1 MEEASD
7 IEHKSSGM
15 AINRQWIQ
23 ANWKKKMDDTKSG
36 IKQNLTNY
44 GDLGFS
50 TFLRK
55 SFIKGLGYSDDML
68 DKPIVGIINT
78 FSNYNSCHGNVPDL
92 IQSIRAGVLA
102 HGAIPLEFPTI
113 SVHEAF
119 SYPTSMYLR
128 NLMAIDTEEMIRAQP
143 MDSCVLIGGCD
154 KTVPAQLMGALS
166 VDMPVIQLVTG
177 PMLTGSHRGERVG
190 ACTDCRRLW
199 AKFRADEINE
209 TEINEANN
217 QLVPTVGTCGVMG
230 TASTMAMIT
239 ETLGM
244 MAPDSSCAPA
254 VSSERRR
261 ISEKTGQIAVDIAT
275 KKRRPSSILTAKSF
289 ENALIVLLAIGGST
303 NGLIH
308 LTAIAGRMGIKLD
321 MKSFDELSRTIPVIV
336 DLKPSGEGYMEDLY
350 KAGGLPRILLELKD
364 KLHLDVSTVTGKT
377 LGQNIEEIQFS
388 WQQNIVKSVADPI
401 YSEGGMA
408 VLRGNLAPNTAI
420 IKQSAATESLLKH
433 SGRAVVFDGLEDL
446 ANRIDSEELDVNKED
461 ILVLR
466 YIGPKGAPG
475 MPEAGLIPI
484 PKKLARQGVKD
495 MVRIS
500 DGRMSGT
507 ASGTI
512 ILHVCPEA
520 ADGGPLALVRTG
532 DRISLDVKSRSLH
545 LHVEDSELT
554 SRRETLDLTRFIA
567 KRGYHKLYMDHVLQA
582 DEGVDFDFLV

>member
-1 MEEASD
+1 
-7 IEHKSSGM
+7 
-15 AINRQWIQ
+15 
-23 ANWKKKMDDTKSG
+23 MDDKKTG

-55 SFIKGLGYSDDML
+55 SFIKGLGYSDEML

-78 FSNYNSCHGNVPDL
+78 FSDYNSCHGNVPDL
-92 IQSIRAGVLA
+92 IQSVRAGILA
-102 HGAIPLEFPTI
+102 KGAIPLEFPTI

-128 NLMAIDTEEMIRAQP
+128 NLMAMDTEEMIRAQP

-199 AKFRADEINE
+199 AKFRADEIDE
-209 TEINEANN
+209 AEINEANN

-230 TASTMAMIT
+230 TASTMAMIA
-239 ETLGM
+239 ETLGIM
-244 MAPDSSCAPA
+244 PPDSSCAPA

-261 ISEKTGQIAVDIAT
+261 ISEKTGQIAVDIAIN
-275 KKRRPSSILTAKSF
+275 KRRPSSILTAKSF
-289 ENALIVLLAIGGST
+289 ENALMVLLAIGGST
-303 NGLIH
+303 NALIH
-308 LTAIAGRMGIKLD
+308 LAAIAGRMGIKLD
-321 MKSFDELSRTIPVIV
+321 MESFDALSRTIPVIV

-350 KAGGLPRILLELKD
+350 KAGGLPRILVELKD

-377 LGQNIEEIQFS
+377 LRQTIEETEFS
-388 WQQNIVKSVADPI
+388 WQQNIVKSAADPI
-401 YSEGGMA
+401 YREGGMA
-408 VLRGNLAPNTAI
+408 VLKGNLAPNTAI
-420 IKQSAATESLLKH
+420 IKQSAASDSLLTH

-446 ANRIDSEELDVNKED
+446 ANRIDSEELDVHKED

-520 ADGGPLALVRTG
+520 ADGGPLALVQTG
-532 DRISLDVKSRSLH
+532 DKISLDVNSRSLH
-545 LHVEDSELT
+545 LHVEDSELA
-554 SRRETLDLTRFIA
+554 RRQETLDLRRFIA
-567 KRGYHKLYMDHVLQA
+567 KRGYHKLYMEHVLQA

>member
-1 MEEASD
+1 
-7 IEHKSSGM
+7 
-15 AINRQWIQ
+15 
-23 ANWKKKMDDTKSG
+23 MDDKKTG

-55 SFIKGLGYSDDML
+55 SFIKGLGYSDEML

-78 FSNYNSCHGNVPDL
+78 FSDYNSCHGNVPDL
-92 IQSIRAGVLA
+92 IQSVRAGILA
-102 HGAIPLEFPTI
+102 KGAIPLEFPTI

-128 NLMAIDTEEMIRAQP
+128 NLMAMDTEEMIRAQP

-199 AKFRADEINE
+199 AKFRADEIDE
-209 TEINEANN
+209 AEINEANN

-230 TASTMAMIT
+230 TASTMAMIA

-244 MAPDSSCAPA
+244 MPPDSSCAPA

-261 ISEKTGQIAVDIAT
+261 ISEKTGQIAVDIAIH
-275 KKRRPSSILTAKSF
+275 KRRPSSILTAKSF
-289 ENALIVLLAIGGST
+289 ENALMVLLAIGGST
-303 NGLIH
+303 NALIH
-308 LTAIAGRMGIKLD
+308 LAAIAGRMGIKLD
-321 MKSFDELSRTIPVIV
+321 MESFDALSRTIPVIV

-364 KLHLDVSTVTGKT
+364 KLHLDVYTVTGKT
-377 LGQNIEEIQFS
+377 LGQTIEETEFS
-388 WQQNIVKSVADPI
+388 WQQTIVKSAADPI
-401 YSEGGMA
+401 YREGGMA
-408 VLRGNLAPNTAI
+408 VLKGNLAPNTAI
-420 IKQSAATESLLKH
+420 IKQSAASDSLLTH

-446 ANRIDSEELDVNKED
+446 ANRIDSEELDVYKED

-520 ADGGPLALVRTG
+520 ADGGPLALVQTG
-532 DRISLDVKSRSLH
+532 DKISLDVNTRSLH
-545 LHVEDSELT
+545 LHVEDSELA
-554 SRRETLDLTRFIA
+554 SRRETLDLSRFIA
-567 KRGYHKLYMDHVLQA
+567 KRGYHKLYMEHVLQA

>member
-1 MEEASD
+1 
-7 IEHKSSGM
+7 
-15 AINRQWIQ
+15 
-23 ANWKKKMDDTKSG
+23 MDDKKTG

-55 SFIKGLGYSDDML
+55 SFIKGLGYSDEML

-78 FSNYNSCHGNVPDL
+78 FSDYNSCHGNVPDL
-92 IQSIRAGVLA
+92 IQSVRAGILA
-102 HGAIPLEFPTI
+102 KGAIPLEFPTI

-128 NLMAIDTEEMIRAQP
+128 NLMAMDTEEMIRAQP

-166 VDMPVIQLVTG
+166 IDMPVIQLVTG

-199 AKFRADEINE
+199 AKFRADEIDE
-209 TEINEANN
+209 AEINEANN

-230 TASTMAMIT
+230 TASTMAMIA
-239 ETLGM
+239 ETLGIM
-244 MAPDSSCAPA
+244 PPDSSCAPA

-261 ISEKTGQIAVDIAT
+261 ISEKTGQIAVDIAI
-275 KKRRPSSILTAKSF
+275 KKRRPSGILTAKSF
-289 ENALIVLLAIGGST
+289 ENALMVLLAIGGST
-303 NGLIH
+303 NALIH
-308 LTAIAGRMGIKLD
+308 LAAIAGRMGIKLD
-321 MKSFDELSRTIPVIV
+321 MESFDALSRTIPVIV

-377 LGQNIEEIQFS
+377 LRQTIEETEFS
-388 WQQNIVKSVADPI
+388 WQQNIVKSAADPI
-401 YSEGGMA
+401 YREGGMA
-408 VLRGNLAPNTAI
+408 VLKGNLAPNTAI
-420 IKQSAATESLLKH
+420 IKQSAASDSLLTH

-446 ANRIDSEELDVNKED
+446 ANRIDSEELDVHKED

-520 ADGGPLALVRTG
+520 ADGGPLALVQTG
-532 DRISLDVKSRSLH
+532 DKISLDVNSRSLH
-545 LHVEDSELT
+545 LHVEDSELA
-554 SRRETLDLTRFIA
+554 SRRETLDLSRFIA
-567 KRGYHKLYMDHVLQA
+567 KRGYHKLYMEHVLQA

>member
-1 MEEASD
+1 
-7 IEHKSSGM
+7 
-15 AINRQWIQ
+15 
-23 ANWKKKMDDTKSG
+23 MDDKKTG

-55 SFIKGLGYSDDML
+55 SFIKGLGYSDEML

-78 FSNYNSCHGNVPDL
+78 FSDYNSCHGNVPDL
-92 IQSIRAGVLA
+92 IQSVRAGILA
-102 HGAIPLEFPTI
+102 KGAIPLEFPTI

-128 NLMAIDTEEMIRAQP
+128 NLMAMDTEEMIRAQP

-199 AKFRADEINE
+199 AKFRADEIDE
-209 TEINEANN
+209 AEINEANN

-230 TASTMAMIT
+230 TASTMAVIA

-244 MAPDSSCAPA
+244 MPPDSSCAPA

-261 ISEKTGQIAVDIAT
+261 ISEKTGQIAVDIAIN
-275 KKRRPSSILTAKSF
+275 KRRPSSILTAKSF
-289 ENALIVLLAIGGST
+289 ENALMVLLAIGGST
-303 NGLIH
+303 NALIH
-308 LTAIAGRMGIKLD
+308 LAAIAGRMGIKLD
-321 MKSFDELSRTIPVIV
+321 MESFDALSRTIPVIV

-364 KLHLDVSTVTGKT
+364 KLHLDVYTVTGKT
-377 LGQNIEEIQFS
+377 LEQTIEETEFS
-388 WQQNIVKSVADPI
+388 WQQTIVKSAADPI
-401 YSEGGMA
+401 YREGGMA
-408 VLRGNLAPNTAI
+408 VLKGNLAPNTAI
-420 IKQSAATESLLKH
+420 IKQSAASDSLLTH

-446 ANRIDSEELDVNKED
+446 AHRIDSEELDVHKED

-520 ADGGPLALVRTG
+520 ADGGPLALVQTG
-532 DRISLDVKSRSLH
+532 DKISLDVNSRSLH
-545 LHVEDSELT
+545 LHVEDSELA
-554 SRRETLDLTRFIA
+554 SRRETLDLSRFIA
-567 KRGYHKLYMDHVLQA
+567 KRGYHKLYMEHVLQA

>member
-1 MEEASD
+1 
-7 IEHKSSGM
+7 
-15 AINRQWIQ
+15 
-23 ANWKKKMDDTKSG
+23 MDDKKTG

-55 SFIKGLGYSDDML
+55 SFIKGLGYSDEML

-78 FSNYNSCHGNVPDL
+78 FSDYNSCHGNVPDL
-92 IQSIRAGVLA
+92 IQSVRAGILA
-102 HGAIPLEFPTI
+102 KGAIPLEFPTI

-128 NLMAIDTEEMIRAQP
+128 NLMAMDTEEMIRAQP

-166 VDMPVIQLVTG
+166 ADMPVIQLVTG

-199 AKFRADEINE
+199 AKFRADEIDE
-209 TEINEANN
+209 AEINEANN

-230 TASTMAMIT
+230 TASTMAMIS

-244 MAPDSSCAPA
+244 MPPDSSCAPA

-261 ISEKTGQIAVDIAT
+261 ISEKTGQIAVDIAIS
-275 KKRRPSSILTAKSF
+275 KRRPSSILTAKSF
-289 ENALIVLLAIGGST
+289 ENALMVLLAIGGST
-303 NGLIH
+303 NALIH
-308 LTAIAGRMGIKLD
+308 LAAIAGRMGIKLD
-321 MKSFDELSRTIPVIV
+321 MESFDALSRTIPVIV

-377 LGQNIEEIQFS
+377 LGQTIEETEFS
-388 WQQNIVKSVADPI
+388 WQQNIVKSAADPI
-401 YSEGGMA
+401 YREGGMA
-408 VLRGNLAPNTAI
+408 VLKGNLAPNTAI
-420 IKQSAATESLLKH
+420 IKQSAASDSLLTH

-446 ANRIDSEELDVNKED
+446 ANRIDSEELDVHKED

-520 ADGGPLALVRTG
+520 ADGGPLALVQTG
-532 DRISLDVKSRSLH
+532 DKISLDVNSRSLH
-545 LHVEDSELT
+545 LHVEDSKLA
-554 SRRETLDLTRFIA
+554 SRRETLDLSRFIA
-567 KRGYHKLYMDHVLQA
+567 KRGYHKLYMEHVLQA

>member
-1 MEEASD
+1 
-7 IEHKSSGM
+7 
-15 AINRQWIQ
+15 
-23 ANWKKKMDDTKSG
+23 MDDKKTG

-55 SFIKGLGYSDDML
+55 SFIKGLGYSDEML

-78 FSNYNSCHGNVPDL
+78 FSDYNSCHGNVPDL
-92 IQSIRAGVLA
+92 IQSVRAGILA
-102 HGAIPLEFPTI
+102 KGAIPLEFPTI

-128 NLMAIDTEEMIRAQP
+128 NLMAMDTEEMIRAQP

-199 AKFRADEINE
+199 AKFRADEIDE
-209 TEINEANN
+209 AEINEANN

-230 TASTMAMIT
+230 TASTMAVIA

-244 MAPDSSCAPA
+244 MPPDSSCAPA

-261 ISEKTGQIAVDIAT
+261 ISEKTGQIAVDIAIH
-275 KKRRPSSILTAKSF
+275 KRRPSSILTAKSF
-289 ENALIVLLAIGGST
+289 ENALMVLLAIGGST
-303 NGLIH
+303 NALIH
-308 LTAIAGRMGIKLD
+308 LAAIAGRMGIKLD
-321 MKSFDELSRTIPVIV
+321 MEAFDALSRTIPVIV

-364 KLHLDVSTVTGKT
+364 KLHLDVYTVTGKT
-377 LGQNIEEIQFS
+377 LEQTIEETEFS
-388 WQQNIVKSVADPI
+388 WQQTIVKSAADPI
-401 YSEGGMA
+401 YREGGMA
-408 VLRGNLAPNTAI
+408 VLKGNLAPNTAI
-420 IKQSAATESLLKH
+420 IKQSAASDSLLTH

-446 ANRIDSEELDVNKED
+446 ANRIDSEELDVYKED

-520 ADGGPLALVRTG
+520 ADGGPLALVQTG
-532 DRISLDVKSRSLH
+532 DKISLDVNSRSLH
-545 LHVEDSELT
+545 LHVEDSELA
-554 SRRETLDLTRFIA
+554 SRRETLDLSRFIA
-567 KRGYHKLYMDHVLQA
+567 KRGYHKLYMEHVLQA

>member
-1 MEEASD
+1 
-7 IEHKSSGM
+7 
-15 AINRQWIQ
+15 
-23 ANWKKKMDDTKSG
+23 MDDKKTG

-55 SFIKGLGYSDDML
+55 SFIKGLGYSDEML

-78 FSNYNSCHGNVPDL
+78 FSDYNSCHGNVPDL
-92 IQSIRAGVLA
+92 IQSVRAGILTK
-102 HGAIPLEFPTI
+102 GAIPLEFPTI

-128 NLMAIDTEEMIRAQP
+128 NLMAMDTEEMIRAQP

-199 AKFRADEINE
+199 AKFRADEIDE
-209 TEINEANN
+209 AEINEANN

-230 TASTMAMIT
+230 TASTMAMIA

-244 MAPDSSCAPA
+244 MPPDSSCAPA

-261 ISEKTGQIAVDIAT
+261 ISEKTGQIAVDIAIH
-275 KKRRPSSILTAKSF
+275 KRRPSSILTAKSF
-289 ENALIVLLAIGGST
+289 ENALMVLLAIGGST
-303 NGLIH
+303 NALIH
-308 LTAIAGRMGIKLD
+308 LAAIAGRMGIKLD
-321 MKSFDELSRTIPVIV
+321 MESFDALSRTIPVIV

-364 KLHLDVSTVTGKT
+364 KLHLDVYTVTGKT
-377 LGQNIEEIQFS
+377 LGQTIEETEFS
-388 WQQNIVKSVADPI
+388 WQQTIVKSAADPI
-401 YSEGGMA
+401 YREGGMA
-408 VLRGNLAPNTAI
+408 VLKGNLAPNTAI
-420 IKQSAATESLLKH
+420 IKQSAASDSLLTH

-446 ANRIDSEELDVNKED
+446 ANRIDSEELDVYKED

-520 ADGGPLALVRTG
+520 ADGGPLALVQTG
-532 DRISLDVKSRSLH
+532 DKISLDVNTRSLH
-545 LHVEDSELT
+545 LHVEDSELA
-554 SRRETLDLTRFIA
+554 SRRETLDLSRFIA
-567 KRGYHKLYMDHVLQA
+567 KRGYHKLYMEHVLQA

>member
-1 MEEASD
+1 
-7 IEHKSSGM
+7 
-15 AINRQWIQ
+15 
-23 ANWKKKMDDTKSG
+23 MDDKKTG

-55 SFIKGLGYSDDML
+55 SFIKGLGYSDEML

-78 FSNYNSCHGNVPDL
+78 FSDYNSCHGNVPDL
-92 IQSIRAGVLA
+92 IQSVRAGILA
-102 HGAIPLEFPTI
+102 KGAIPLEFPTI

-128 NLMAIDTEEMIRAQP
+128 NLMAMDTEEMIRAQP

-199 AKFRADEINE
+199 AKFRADEIDE
-209 TEINEANN
+209 AEINKANN

-230 TASTMAMIT
+230 TASTMAMIA
-239 ETLGM
+239 ETLGIM
-244 MAPDSSCAPA
+244 PPDSSCAPA

-261 ISEKTGQIAVDIAT
+261 ISEKTGQIAVDIAIN
-275 KKRRPSSILTAKSF
+275 KRRPSSILTAKSF
-289 ENALIVLLAIGGST
+289 ENALMVLLAIGGST
-303 NGLIH
+303 NALIH
-308 LTAIAGRMGIKLD
+308 LAAIAGRMGIKLD
-321 MKSFDELSRTIPVIV
+321 MESFDALSRTIPVIV

-377 LGQNIEEIQFS
+377 LRQTIEETEFS
-388 WQQNIVKSVADPI
+388 WQQNIVKSAADPI
-401 YSEGGMA
+401 YREGGMA
-408 VLRGNLAPNTAI
+408 VLKGNLAPNTAI
-420 IKQSAATESLLKH
+420 IKQSAASDSLLTH

-446 ANRIDSEELDVNKED
+446 ANRIDSEELDVHKED

-520 ADGGPLALVRTG
+520 ADGGPLALVQTG
-532 DRISLDVKSRSLH
+532 DKISLDVNSRSLH
-545 LHVEDSELT
+545 LHVEDSELN
-554 SRRETLDLTRFIA
+554 SRRETLDLSRFIA
-567 KRGYHKLYMDHVLQA
+567 KRGYHKLYMEHVLQA

>member
-1 MEEASD
+1 
-7 IEHKSSGM
+7 
-15 AINRQWIQ
+15 
-23 ANWKKKMDDTKSG
+23 MDDKKTG

-55 SFIKGLGYSDDML
+55 SFIKGLGYSDEML

-78 FSNYNSCHGNVPDL
+78 FSDYNSCHGNVPDL
-92 IQSIRAGVLA
+92 IQSVRAGILA
-102 HGAIPLEFPTI
+102 KGAIPLEFPTI

-128 NLMAIDTEEMIRAQP
+128 NLMAMDTEEMIRAQP

-199 AKFRADEINE
+199 AKFRADEIDE
-209 TEINEANN
+209 AEINEANN

-230 TASTMAMIT
+230 TASTMAMIA

-244 MAPDSSCAPA
+244 MPPDSSCAPA

-261 ISEKTGQIAVDIAT
+261 ISEKTGQIAVDIAIN
-275 KKRRPSSILTAKSF
+275 KRRPSSILTAKSF
-289 ENALIVLLAIGGST
+289 ENALMVLLAIGGST
-303 NGLIH
+303 NALIH
-308 LTAIAGRMGIKLD
+308 LAAIAGRMGIKLD
-321 MKSFDELSRTIPVIV
+321 MESFDALSRTIPVIV

-364 KLHLDVSTVTGKT
+364 KLHLDVYTVTGKT
-377 LGQNIEEIQFS
+377 LGQSIEETEFS
-388 WQQNIVKSVADPI
+388 WQQTIVKSAADPI
-401 YSEGGMA
+401 YREGGMA
-408 VLRGNLAPNTAI
+408 VLKGNLAPNTAI
-420 IKQSAATESLLKH
+420 IKQSAASDSLLTH

-446 ANRIDSEELDVNKED
+446 ANRIDSEELDVYKED

-520 ADGGPLALVRTG
+520 ADGGPLALVQTG
-532 DRISLDVKSRSLH
+532 DKISLDVNSRSLH
-545 LHVEDSELT
+545 LHVEDSELA
-554 SRRETLDLTRFIA
+554 SRRETLDLSRFIA
-567 KRGYHKLYMDHVLQA
+567 KRGYHKLYMEHVLQA

>member
-1 MEEASD
+1 
-7 IEHKSSGM
+7 
-15 AINRQWIQ
+15 
-23 ANWKKKMDDTKSG
+23 MDDKKTG

-55 SFIKGLGYSDDML
+55 SFIKGLGYSDEML

-78 FSNYNSCHGNVPDL
+78 FSDYNSCHGNVPDL
-92 IQSIRAGVLA
+92 IQSVRAGILA
-102 HGAIPLEFPTI
+102 KGAIPLEFPTI

-128 NLMAIDTEEMIRAQP
+128 NLMAMDTEEMIRAQP

-199 AKFRADEINE
+199 AKFRADEIDE
-209 TEINEANN
+209 AEINEANN

-230 TASTMAMIT
+230 TASTMAVIA

-244 MAPDSSCAPA
+244 MPPDSSCAPA

-261 ISEKTGQIAVDIAT
+261 ISEKTGQIAVDIAIH
-275 KKRRPSSILTAKSF
+275 KRRPSSILTAKSF
-289 ENALIVLLAIGGST
+289 ENALMVLLAIGGST
-303 NGLIH
+303 NALIH
-308 LTAIAGRMGIKLD
+308 LAAIAGRMGIKLD
-321 MKSFDELSRTIPVIV
+321 MESFDALSRTIPVIV

-364 KLHLDVSTVTGKT
+364 KLHLDVYTVTGKT
-377 LGQNIEEIQFS
+377 LGQTIEETEFS
-388 WQQNIVKSVADPI
+388 WQQTIVKSAADPI
-401 YSEGGMA
+401 YREGGMA
-408 VLRGNLAPNTAI
+408 VLKGNLAPNTAI
-420 IKQSAATESLLKH
+420 IKQSAASDSLLTH

-446 ANRIDSEELDVNKED
+446 AHRIDSEELDVHKED

-520 ADGGPLALVRTG
+520 ADGGPLALVQTG
-532 DRISLDVKSRSLH
+532 DKISLDVNSRSLH
-545 LHVEDSELT
+545 LHVEDSELA
-554 SRRETLDLTRFIA
+554 SRRETLDLSRFIA
-567 KRGYHKLYMDHVLQA
+567 KRGYHKLYMEHVLQA

>member
-1 MEEASD
+1 
-7 IEHKSSGM
+7 
-15 AINRQWIQ
+15 
-23 ANWKKKMDDTKSG
+23 MDDKKTG

-55 SFIKGLGYSDDML
+55 SFIKGLGYSDEML

-78 FSNYNSCHGNVPDL
+78 FSDYNSCHGNVPDL
-92 IQSIRAGVLA
+92 IQSVRAGILA
-102 HGAIPLEFPTI
+102 KGAIPLEFPTI

-128 NLMAIDTEEMIRAQP
+128 NLMAMDTEEMIRAQP

-199 AKFRADEINE
+199 AKFRADEIDE
-209 TEINEANN
+209 AEINEANN

-230 TASTMAMIT
+230 TASTMAMIA

-244 MAPDSSCAPA
+244 MPPDSSSAPA

-261 ISEKTGQIAVDIAT
+261 ISEKTGQIAVDIAIN
-275 KKRRPSSILTAKSF
+275 KRRPSSILTAKSF
-289 ENALIVLLAIGGST
+289 ENALMVLLAIGGST
-303 NGLIH
+303 NALIH
-308 LTAIAGRMGIKLD
+308 LAAIAGRMGIKLD
-321 MKSFDELSRTIPVIV
+321 MESFDALSRTIPVIV

-377 LGQNIEEIQFS
+377 LGQTIEETEFS
-388 WQQNIVKSVADPI
+388 WQQTIVKSAADPI
-401 YSEGGMA
+401 YREGGMA
-408 VLRGNLAPNTAI
+408 VLKGNLAPNTAI
-420 IKQSAATESLLKH
+420 IKQSAASDSLLTH

-446 ANRIDSEELDVNKED
+446 AHRIDSEELDVHKED

-520 ADGGPLALVRTG
+520 ADGGPLALVQTG
-532 DRISLDVKSRSLH
+532 DKISLDVNSRSLH
-545 LHVEDSELT
+545 LHVEDSELA
-554 SRRETLDLTRFIA
+554 SRRETLDLSRFIA
-567 KRGYHKLYMDHVLQA
+567 KRGYHKLYMEHVLQA

>member
-1 MEEASD
+1 
-7 IEHKSSGM
+7 
-15 AINRQWIQ
+15 
-23 ANWKKKMDDTKSG
+23 MDDKKTG

-55 SFIKGLGYSDDML
+55 SFIKGLGYSDEML

-78 FSNYNSCHGNVPDL
+78 FSDYNSCHGNVPDL
-92 IQSIRAGVLA
+92 IQSVRAGILA
-102 HGAIPLEFPTI
+102 KGAIPLEFPTI

-128 NLMAIDTEEMIRAQP
+128 NLMAMDTEEMIRAQP

-199 AKFRADEINE
+199 AKFRADEIDE
-209 TEINEANN
+209 AEINEANN

-230 TASTMAMIT
+230 TASTMAMIA

-244 MAPDSSCAPA
+244 MPPDSSCAPA

-261 ISEKTGQIAVDIAT
+261 ISEKTGQIAVDIAIN
-275 KKRRPSSILTAKSF
+275 KRRPSSILTAKSF
-289 ENALIVLLAIGGST
+289 ENALMVLLAIGGST
-303 NGLIH
+303 NALIH
-308 LTAIAGRMGIKLD
+308 LAAIAGRMGIKLD
-321 MKSFDELSRTIPVIV
+321 MEAFDALSRTIPVIV

-364 KLHLDVSTVTGKT
+364 KLHLDVYTVTGKT
-377 LGQNIEEIQFS
+377 LEQTIEETEFS
-388 WQQNIVKSVADPI
+388 WQQTIVKSAADPI
-401 YSEGGMA
+401 YREGGMA
-408 VLRGNLAPNTAI
+408 VLKGNLAPNTAI
-420 IKQSAATESLLKH
+420 IKQSAASDSLLTH

-446 ANRIDSEELDVNKED
+446 ANRIDSEELDVYKED

-520 ADGGPLALVRTG
+520 ADGGPLALVQTG
-532 DRISLDVKSRSLH
+532 DKISLDVNSRSLH
-545 LHVEDSELT
+545 LHVEDSELA
-554 SRRETLDLTRFIA
+554 SRRETLDLSRFIA
-567 KRGYHKLYMDHVLQA
+567 KRGYHKLYMEHVLQA

>member
-1 MEEASD
+1 
-7 IEHKSSGM
+7 
-15 AINRQWIQ
+15 
-23 ANWKKKMDDTKSG
+23 MDDKKTG

-55 SFIKGLGYSDDML
+55 SFIKGLGYSDEML

-78 FSNYNSCHGNVPDL
+78 FSDYNSCHGNVPDL
-92 IQSIRAGVLA
+92 IQSVRAGILTK
-102 HGAIPLEFPTI
+102 GAIPLEFPTI

-128 NLMAIDTEEMIRAQP
+128 NLMAMDTEEMIRAQP

-199 AKFRADEINE
+199 AKFRADEIDE
-209 TEINEANN
+209 AEINEANN

-230 TASTMAMIT
+230 TASTMAVIA

-244 MAPDSSCAPA
+244 MPPDSSCAPA

-261 ISEKTGQIAVDIAT
+261 ISEKTGQIAVDIAIH
-275 KKRRPSSILTAKSF
+275 KRRPSSILTAKSF
-289 ENALIVLLAIGGST
+289 ENALMVLLAIGGST
-303 NGLIH
+303 NALIH
-308 LTAIAGRMGIKLD
+308 LAAIAGRMGIKLD
-321 MKSFDELSRTIPVIV
+321 MESFDALSRTIPVIV

-364 KLHLDVSTVTGKT
+364 KLHLDVYTVTGKT
-377 LGQNIEEIQFS
+377 LGQTIEETEFS
-388 WQQNIVKSVADPI
+388 WQQTIVKSAADPI
-401 YSEGGMA
+401 YREGGMA
-408 VLRGNLAPNTAI
+408 VLKGNLAPNTAI
-420 IKQSAATESLLKH
+420 IKQSAASDSLLTH

-446 ANRIDSEELDVNKED
+446 ANRIDSEELDVYKED

-520 ADGGPLALVRTG
+520 ADGGPLALVQTG
-532 DRISLDVKSRSLH
+532 DKISLDVNTRSLH
-545 LHVEDSELT
+545 LHVEDSELA
-554 SRRETLDLTRFIA
+554 SRRETLDLSRFIA
-567 KRGYHKLYMDHVLQA
+567 KRGYHKLYMEHVLQA

>member
-1 MEEASD
+1 
-7 IEHKSSGM
+7 
-15 AINRQWIQ
+15 
-23 ANWKKKMDDTKSG
+23 MDDKKTG

-55 SFIKGLGYSDDML
+55 SFIKGLGYSDEML

-78 FSNYNSCHGNVPDL
+78 FSDYNSCHGNVPDL
-92 IQSIRAGVLA
+92 IQSVRAGILA
-102 HGAIPLEFPTI
+102 KGAIPLEFPTI

-128 NLMAIDTEEMIRAQP
+128 NLMAMDTEEMIRAQP

-199 AKFRADEINE
+199 AKFRADEIDE
-209 TEINEANN
+209 AEINEANN

-230 TASTMAMIT
+230 TASTMAVIA

-244 MAPDSSCAPA
+244 MPPDSSCAPA

-261 ISEKTGQIAVDIAT
+261 ISEKTGQIAVDIAIH
-275 KKRRPSSILTAKSF
+275 KRRPSSILTAKSF
-289 ENALIVLLAIGGST
+289 ENALMVLLAIGGST
-303 NGLIH
+303 NALIH
-308 LTAIAGRMGIKLD
+308 LAAIAGRMGIKLD
-321 MKSFDELSRTIPVIV
+321 MEAFDALSRTIPVIV

-364 KLHLDVSTVTGKT
+364 KLHLDVYTVTGKT
-377 LGQNIEEIQFS
+377 LEQTIEETEFS
-388 WQQNIVKSVADPI
+388 WQQTIVKSAADPI
-401 YSEGGMA
+401 YREGGMA
-408 VLRGNLAPNTAI
+408 VLKGNLAPNTAI
-420 IKQSAATESLLKH
+420 IKQSAASDSLLTH

-446 ANRIDSEELDVNKED
+446 ANRIDSEELDVYKED

-520 ADGGPLALVRTG
+520 ADGGPLALVQTG
-532 DRISLDVKSRSLH
+532 DKISLDVNTRSLH
-545 LHVEDSELT
+545 LHVEDSELA
-554 SRRETLDLTRFIA
+554 SRRETLDLSRFIA
-567 KRGYHKLYMDHVLQA
+567 KRGYHKLYMEHVLQA

>member
-1 MEEASD
+1 
-7 IEHKSSGM
+7 
-15 AINRQWIQ
+15 
-23 ANWKKKMDDTKSG
+23 MDDKKTG

-55 SFIKGLGYSDDML
+55 SFIKGLGYSDEML

-78 FSNYNSCHGNVPDL
+78 FSDYNSCHGNVPDL
-92 IQSIRAGVLA
+92 IQSVRAGILA
-102 HGAIPLEFPTI
+102 KGAIPLEFPTI

-128 NLMAIDTEEMIRAQP
+128 NLMAMDTEEMIRAQP

-199 AKFRADEINE
+199 AKFRADEIDE
-209 TEINEANN
+209 AEINEANN

-230 TASTMAMIT
+230 TASTMAMIA

-244 MAPDSSCAPA
+244 MPPDSSCAPA

-261 ISEKTGQIAVDIAT
+261 ISEKTGQIAVDIAIH
-275 KKRRPSSILTAKSF
+275 KRRPSSILTAKSF
-289 ENALIVLLAIGGST
+289 ENALMVLLAIGGST
-303 NGLIH
+303 NALIH
-308 LTAIAGRMGIKLD
+308 LAAIAGRMGIKLD
-321 MKSFDELSRTIPVIV
+321 MESFDALSRTIPVIV

-377 LGQNIEEIQFS
+377 LGQTIEETEFS
-388 WQQNIVKSVADPI
+388 WQQTIVKSAADPI
-401 YSEGGMA
+401 YREGGMA
-408 VLRGNLAPNTAI
+408 VLKGNLAPNTAI
-420 IKQSAATESLLKH
+420 IKQSAASDSLLTH

-446 ANRIDSEELDVNKED
+446 AHRIDSEELDVHKED

-520 ADGGPLALVRTG
+520 ADGGPLALVQTG
-532 DRISLDVKSRSLH
+532 DKISLDVNSRSLH
-545 LHVEDSELT
+545 LHVEDSELA
-554 SRRETLDLTRFIA
+554 SRRETLDLSRFIA
-567 KRGYHKLYMDHVLQA
+567 KRGYHKLYMEHVLQA

>member
-1 MEEASD
+1 
-7 IEHKSSGM
+7 
-15 AINRQWIQ
+15 
-23 ANWKKKMDDTKSG
+23 MDDKKTG

-55 SFIKGLGYSDDML
+55 SFIKGLGYSDEML

-78 FSNYNSCHGNVPDL
+78 FSDYNSCHGNVPDL
-92 IQSIRAGVLA
+92 IQSVRAGILA
-102 HGAIPLEFPTI
+102 KGAIPLEFPTI

-128 NLMAIDTEEMIRAQP
+128 NLMAMDTEEMIRAQP

-199 AKFRADEINE
+199 AKFRADEIDE
-209 TEINEANN
+209 AEINEANN

-230 TASTMAMIT
+230 TASTMAMIA
-239 ETLGM
+239 ETLGIM
-244 MAPDSSCAPA
+244 PPDSSCAPA

-261 ISEKTGQIAVDIAT
+261 ISEKTGQIAVDIAIN
-275 KKRRPSSILTAKSF
+275 KRRPSSILTAKSF
-289 ENALIVLLAIGGST
+289 ENALMVLLAIGGST
-303 NGLIH
+303 NALIH
-308 LTAIAGRMGIKLD
+308 LAAIAGRMGIKLD
-321 MKSFDELSRTIPVIV
+321 MESFDALSRTIPVIV

-377 LGQNIEEIQFS
+377 LRQTIEETEFS
-388 WQQNIVKSVADPI
+388 WQQNIVKSAADPI
-401 YSEGGMA
+401 YREGGMA
-408 VLRGNLAPNTAI
+408 VLKGNLAPNTAI
-420 IKQSAATESLLKH
+420 IKQSAASDSLLTH

-446 ANRIDSEELDVNKED
+446 ANRIDSEELDVHKED

-520 ADGGPLALVRTG
+520 ADGGPLALVQTG
-532 DRISLDVKSRSLH
+532 DKISLDVNSRSLH
-545 LHVEDSELT
+545 LHVEDSELA
-554 SRRETLDLTRFIA
+554 RRQETLDLRRFIA
-567 KRGYHKLYMDHVLQA
+567 KRGYHKLYLSLIHI
-582 DEGVDFDFLV
+582 

>member
-1 MEEASD
+1 
-7 IEHKSSGM
+7 
-15 AINRQWIQ
+15 
-23 ANWKKKMDDTKSG
+23 MDDKKTG

-55 SFIKGLGYSDDML
+55 SFIKGLGYSDEML

-78 FSNYNSCHGNVPDL
+78 FSDYNSCHGNVPDL
-92 IQSIRAGVLA
+92 IQSVRAGILA
-102 HGAIPLEFPTI
+102 KGAIPLEFPTI

-128 NLMAIDTEEMIRAQP
+128 NLMAMDTEEMIRAQP

-199 AKFRADEINE
+199 AKFRADEIDE
-209 TEINEANN
+209 AEINEANN

-230 TASTMAMIT
+230 TASTMAMIA

-244 MAPDSSCAPA
+244 MPPDSSCAPA

-261 ISEKTGQIAVDIAT
+261 ISEKTGQIAVDIAIH
-275 KKRRPSSILTAKSF
+275 KRRPSSILTAKSF
-289 ENALIVLLAIGGST
+289 ENALMVLLAIGGST
-303 NGLIH
+303 NALIH
-308 LTAIAGRMGIKLD
+308 LAAIAGRMGIKLD
-321 MKSFDELSRTIPVIV
+321 MESFDALSRTIPVIV

-377 LGQNIEEIQFS
+377 LGQTIEETEFS
-388 WQQNIVKSVADPI
+388 WQQTIVKSAADPI
-401 YSEGGMA
+401 YREGGMA
-408 VLRGNLAPNTAI
+408 VLKGNLAPNTAI
-420 IKQSAATESLLKH
+420 IKQSAASDSLLTH

-446 ANRIDSEELDVNKED
+446 AHRIDSEELDVHKED

-520 ADGGPLALVRTG
+520 ADGGPLALVQTG
-532 DRISLDVKSRSLH
+532 DKISLDVNTRSLH
-545 LHVEDSELT
+545 LHVEDSELA
-554 SRRETLDLTRFIA
+554 SRRETLDLSRFIA
-567 KRGYHKLYMDHVLQA
+567 KRGYHKLYMEHVLQA

>member
-1 MEEASD
+1 
-7 IEHKSSGM
+7 
-15 AINRQWIQ
+15 
-23 ANWKKKMDDTKSG
+23 MDDKKTG

-55 SFIKGLGYSDDML
+55 SFIKGLGYSDEML

-78 FSNYNSCHGNVPDL
+78 FSDYNSCHGNVPDL
-92 IQSIRAGVLA
+92 IQSVRAGILA
-102 HGAIPLEFPTI
+102 KGAIPLEFPTI

-128 NLMAIDTEEMIRAQP
+128 NLMAMDTEEMIRAQP

-177 PMLTGSHRGERVG
+177 PMLTGSHRGERIG

-199 AKFRADEINE
+199 AKFRADEIDE
-209 TEINEANN
+209 AEINEANN

-230 TASTMAMIT
+230 TASTMAMIA
-239 ETLGM
+239 ETLGIM
-244 MAPDSSCAPA
+244 PPDSSCAPA

-261 ISEKTGQIAVDIAT
+261 ISEKTGQIAVDIAIN
-275 KKRRPSSILTAKSF
+275 KRRPSSILTAKSF
-289 ENALIVLLAIGGST
+289 ENALMVLLAIGGST
-303 NGLIH
+303 NALIH
-308 LTAIAGRMGIKLD
+308 LAAIAGRMGIKLD
-321 MKSFDELSRTIPVIV
+321 MESFDALSRTIPVIV

-377 LGQNIEEIQFS
+377 LRQTIEETEFS
-388 WQQNIVKSVADPI
+388 WQQNIVKSAADPI
-401 YSEGGMA
+401 YREGGMA
-408 VLRGNLAPNTAI
+408 VLKGNLAPNTAI
-420 IKQSAATESLLKH
+420 IKQSAASDSLLTH

-446 ANRIDSEELDVNKED
+446 ANRIDSEELDVHKED

-520 ADGGPLALVRTG
+520 ADGGPLALVQTG
-532 DRISLDVKSRSLH
+532 DKISLDVNSRSLH
-545 LHVEDSELT
+545 LHVEDSELA
-554 SRRETLDLTRFIA
+554 SRQETLDLSRFIA
-567 KRGYHKLYMDHVLQA
+567 KRGYHKLYMEHVLQA

>member
-1 MEEASD
+1 
-7 IEHKSSGM
+7 
-15 AINRQWIQ
+15 
-23 ANWKKKMDDTKSG
+23 MDDKKTG

-55 SFIKGLGYSDDML
+55 SFIKGLGYSDEML

-78 FSNYNSCHGNVPDL
+78 FSDYNSCHGNVPDL
-92 IQSIRAGVLA
+92 IQSVRAGILA
-102 HGAIPLEFPTI
+102 KGAIPLEFPTI

-128 NLMAIDTEEMIRAQP
+128 NLMAMDTEEMIRAQP

-199 AKFRADEINE
+199 AKFRADEIDE
-209 TEINEANN
+209 AEINEANN

-230 TASTMAMIT
+230 TASTMAMIA
-239 ETLGM
+239 ETLGIM
-244 MAPDSSCAPA
+244 PPDSSCAPA

-261 ISEKTGQIAVDIAT
+261 ISEKTGQIAVDIAIS
-275 KKRRPSSILTAKSF
+275 KRRPSSILTAKSF
-289 ENALIVLLAIGGST
+289 ENALMVLLAIGGST
-303 NGLIH
+303 NALIH
-308 LTAIAGRMGIKLD
+308 LAAIAGRMGIKLD
-321 MKSFDELSRTIPVIV
+321 MESFDALSRTIPVIV

-377 LGQNIEEIQFS
+377 LGQTIEETEFS
-388 WQQNIVKSVADPI
+388 WQQNIVKSAADPI
-401 YSEGGMA
+401 YREGGMA
-408 VLRGNLAPNTAI
+408 VLKGNLAPNTAI
-420 IKQSAATESLLKH
+420 IKQSAASDSLLTH

-446 ANRIDSEELDVNKED
+446 ANRIDSEELDVHKED

-520 ADGGPLALVRTG
+520 ADGGPLALVQTG
-532 DRISLDVKSRSLH
+532 DKISLDVNSRSLH
-545 LHVEDSELT
+545 LHVEDSELA
-554 SRRETLDLTRFIA
+554 SRRETLDLSRFIA
-567 KRGYHKLYMDHVLQA
+567 KRGYHKLYMEHVLQA

>member
-1 MEEASD
+1 
-7 IEHKSSGM
+7 
-15 AINRQWIQ
+15 
-23 ANWKKKMDDTKSG
+23 MDDKKTG

-44 GDLGFS
+44 GDVGFS

-55 SFIKGLGYSDDML
+55 SFIKGLGYSDEML

-78 FSNYNSCHGNVPDL
+78 FSDYNSCHGNVPDL
-92 IQSIRAGVLA
+92 IQSVRAGILA
-102 HGAIPLEFPTI
+102 KGAIPLEFPTI

-128 NLMAIDTEEMIRAQP
+128 NLMAMDTEEMIRAQP

-199 AKFRADEINE
+199 TKFRADEIDE
-209 TEINEANN
+209 AEINEANN

-230 TASTMAMIT
+230 TASTMAMIA
-239 ETLGM
+239 ETLGIM
-244 MAPDSSCAPA
+244 PPDSSCAPA

-261 ISEKTGQIAVDIAT
+261 ISEKTGQIAVDIAIN
-275 KKRRPSSILTAKSF
+275 KRRPSSILTAKSF
-289 ENALIVLLAIGGST
+289 ENALMVLLAIGGST
-303 NGLIH
+303 NALIH
-308 LTAIAGRMGIKLD
+308 LAAIAGRMGIKLD
-321 MKSFDELSRTIPVIV
+321 MESFDALSRTIPVIV

-377 LGQNIEEIQFS
+377 LGQTIEKTEFS
-388 WQQNIVKSVADPI
+388 WQQTIVKSAADPI
-401 YSEGGMA
+401 YREGGMA
-408 VLRGNLAPNTAI
+408 VLKGNLAPNTAI
-420 IKQSAATESLLKH
+420 IKQSAASDSLLTH

-446 ANRIDSEELDVNKED
+446 ANRIDSEELDVHKED

-520 ADGGPLALVRTG
+520 ADGGPLALVQTG
-532 DRISLDVKSRSLH
+532 DKISLDVNSRSLH
-545 LHVEDSELT
+545 LHVEDSELA
-554 SRRETLDLTRFIA
+554 SRREALDLSRFIA
-567 KRGYHKLYMDHVLQA
+567 KRGYHKLYMEHVLQA

>member
-1 MEEASD
+1 
-7 IEHKSSGM
+7 
-15 AINRQWIQ
+15 
-23 ANWKKKMDDTKSG
+23 MDDKKTG

-55 SFIKGLGYSDDML
+55 SFIKGLGYSDEML

-78 FSNYNSCHGNVPDL
+78 FSDYNSCHGNVPDL
-92 IQSIRAGVLA
+92 IQSVRAGILA
-102 HGAIPLEFPTI
+102 KGAIPLEFPTI

-128 NLMAIDTEEMIRAQP
+128 NLMAMDTEEMIRAQP

-199 AKFRADEINE
+199 AKFRADEIDE
-209 TEINEANN
+209 AEINEANN

-230 TASTMAMIT
+230 TASTMAMIA
-239 ETLGM
+239 ETLGIM
-244 MAPDSSCAPA
+244 PPDSSCAPA

-261 ISEKTGQIAVDIAT
+261 ISEKTGQIAVDIAIN
-275 KKRRPSSILTAKSF
+275 KRRPSSILTAKSF
-289 ENALIVLLAIGGST
+289 ENALMVLLAIGGST
-303 NGLIH
+303 NALIH
-308 LTAIAGRMGIKLD
+308 LAAIAGRMGIKLD
-321 MKSFDELSRTIPVIV
+321 MESFDALSRTIPVIV

-377 LGQNIEEIQFS
+377 LRQTIEETEFS
-388 WQQNIVKSVADPI
+388 WQQNIVKSAADPI
-401 YSEGGMA
+401 YREGGMA
-408 VLRGNLAPNTAI
+408 VLKGNLAPNTAI
-420 IKQSAATESLLKH
+420 IKQSAASDSLLTH

-446 ANRIDSEELDVNKED
+446 AHRIDSEELDVHKED

-520 ADGGPLALVRTG
+520 ADGGPLALVQTG
-532 DRISLDVKSRSLH
+532 DKISLDVNSRSLH
-545 LHVEDSELT
+545 LHVEDSELA
-554 SRRETLDLTRFIA
+554 SRRETLDLSRFIA
-567 KRGYHKLYMDHVLQA
+567 KRGYHKLYMEHVLQA

>member
-1 MEEASD
+1 
-7 IEHKSSGM
+7 
-15 AINRQWIQ
+15 
-23 ANWKKKMDDTKSG
+23 MDDKKTG

-55 SFIKGLGYSDDML
+55 SFIKGLGYSDEML

-78 FSNYNSCHGNVPDL
+78 FSDYNSCHGNVPDL
-92 IQSIRAGVLA
+92 IQSVRAGILA
-102 HGAIPLEFPTI
+102 KGAIPLEFPTI

-128 NLMAIDTEEMIRAQP
+128 NLMAMDTEEMIRAQP

-199 AKFRADEINE
+199 AKFRADEIDE
-209 TEINEANN
+209 AEINEANN

-230 TASTMAMIT
+230 TASTMAMIA

-244 MAPDSSCAPA
+244 MPPDSSCAPA

-261 ISEKTGQIAVDIAT
+261 ISEKTGQIAVDIAIN
-275 KKRRPSSILTAKSF
+275 KRRPSSILTAKSF
-289 ENALIVLLAIGGST
+289 ENALMVLLAIGGST
-303 NGLIH
+303 NALIH
-308 LTAIAGRMGIKLD
+308 LAAIAGRMGIKLN
-321 MKSFDELSRTIPVIV
+321 MESFDALSRTIPVIV

-377 LGQNIEEIQFS
+377 LGQTIQETEFS
-388 WQQNIVKSVADPI
+388 WQQTIVKSAADPI
-401 YSEGGMA
+401 YREGGMA
-408 VLRGNLAPNTAI
+408 VLKGNLAPNTAI
-420 IKQSAATESLLKH
+420 IKQSAASDSLLTH

-446 ANRIDSEELDVNKED
+446 ANRIDSEELDVHKED

-520 ADGGPLALVRTG
+520 ADGGPLALVQTG
-532 DRISLDVKSRSLH
+532 DKISLDVNSRSLH
-545 LHVEDSELT
+545 LHVEDSELA
-554 SRRETLDLTRFIA
+554 SRRETLDLSRFIA

>member
-1 MEEASD
+1 
-7 IEHKSSGM
+7 
-15 AINRQWIQ
+15 
-23 ANWKKKMDDTKSG
+23 MDDKKTG

-55 SFIKGLGYSDDML
+55 SFIKGLGYSDEML

-78 FSNYNSCHGNVPDL
+78 FSDYNSCHGNVPDL
-92 IQSIRAGVLA
+92 IQSVRAGILA
-102 HGAIPLEFPTI
+102 KGAIPLEFPTI

-128 NLMAIDTEEMIRAQP
+128 NLMAMDTEEMIRAQP

-199 AKFRADEINE
+199 AKFRADEIDE
-209 TEINEANN
+209 AEINEANN

-230 TASTMAMIT
+230 TASTMAMIA

-244 MAPDSSCAPA
+244 MPPDSSCAPA

-261 ISEKTGQIAVDIAT
+261 ISEKTGQIAVDIAIN
-275 KKRRPSSILTAKSF
+275 KRRPSSILTAKSF
-289 ENALIVLLAIGGST
+289 ENALMVLLTIGGST
-303 NGLIH
+303 NALIH
-308 LTAIAGRMGIKLD
+308 LAAIAGRMGIKLD
-321 MKSFDELSRTIPVIV
+321 MESFDALSRTIPVIV

-364 KLHLDVSTVTGKT
+364 KLHLDVYTVTGKT
-377 LGQNIEEIQFS
+377 LGQTIEETEFS
-388 WQQNIVKSVADPI
+388 WQQTIVKSAADPI
-401 YSEGGMA
+401 YREGGMA
-408 VLRGNLAPNTAI
+408 VLKGNLAPNTAI
-420 IKQSAATESLLKH
+420 IKQSAASDSLLTH

-446 ANRIDSEELDVNKED
+446 ANRIDSEELDVYKED

-520 ADGGPLALVRTG
+520 ADGGPLALVQTG
-532 DRISLDVKSRSLH
+532 DKISLDVNTRSLH
-545 LHVEDSELT
+545 LHVEDSELA
-554 SRRETLDLTRFIA
+554 SRRETLDLSRFIA
-567 KRGYHKLYMDHVLQA
+567 KRGYHKLYMEHVLQA

>member
-1 MEEASD
+1 MGSG
-7 IEHKSSGM
+7 HKQTG
-15 AINRQWIQ
+15 
-23 ANWKKKMDDTKSG
+23 KKMNDKKSG

-50 TFLRK
+50 IFLRK
-55 SFIKGLGYSDDML
+55 SFIKGLGYSDEML

-92 IQSIRAGVLA
+92 IQSVRAGVLA
-102 HGAIPLEFPTI
+102 QGAIPLEFPTI

-420 IKQSAATESLLKH
+420 IKQSAATDSLLKH

-554 SRRETLDLTRFIA
+554 SRREKLDLTRFIA

>member
-1 MEEASD
+1 
-7 IEHKSSGM
+7 
-15 AINRQWIQ
+15 
-23 ANWKKKMDDTKSG
+23 MDDKKTG

-55 SFIKGLGYSDDML
+55 SFIKGLGYSDEML

-78 FSNYNSCHGNVPDL
+78 FSDYNSCHGNVPDL
-92 IQSIRAGVLA
+92 IQSVRAGILA
-102 HGAIPLEFPTI
+102 KGAIPLEFPTI

-128 NLMAIDTEEMIRAQP
+128 NLMAMDTEEMIRAQP

-199 AKFRADEINE
+199 AKFRADEIDE
-209 TEINEANN
+209 AEINEANN

-230 TASTMAMIT
+230 TASTMAVIA

-244 MAPDSSCAPA
+244 MPPDSSCAPA

-261 ISEKTGQIAVDIAT
+261 ISEKTGQIAVDIAIN
-275 KKRRPSSILTAKSF
+275 KRRPSSILTAKSF
-289 ENALIVLLAIGGST
+289 ENALMVLLAIGGST
-303 NGLIH
+303 NALIH
-308 LTAIAGRMGIKLD
+308 LAAIAGRMGIKLD
-321 MKSFDELSRTIPVIV
+321 MESFDALSRTIPVIV

-377 LGQNIEEIQFS
+377 LGQTIEETEFS
-388 WQQNIVKSVADPI
+388 WQQTIVKSAADPI
-401 YSEGGMA
+401 YREGGMA
-408 VLRGNLAPNTAI
+408 VLKGNLAPNTAI
-420 IKQSAATESLLKH
+420 IKQSAASDSLLTH

-446 ANRIDSEELDVNKED
+446 ANRIDSEELDVHKED

-520 ADGGPLALVRTG
+520 ADGGPLALVQTG
-532 DRISLDVKSRSLH
+532 DKISLDVNSRSLH
-545 LHVEDSELT
+545 LHVEDSELA
-554 SRRETLDLTRFIA
+554 SRRETLDLSRFIA
-567 KRGYHKLYMDHVLQA
+567 KRGYHKLYMEHVLQA

>member
-1 MEEASD
+1 
-7 IEHKSSGM
+7 
-15 AINRQWIQ
+15 
-23 ANWKKKMDDTKSG
+23 MDDKKTG

-55 SFIKGLGYSDDML
+55 SFIKGLGYSDEML

-78 FSNYNSCHGNVPDL
+78 FSDYNSCHGNVPDL
-92 IQSIRAGVLA
+92 IQSVRSGILA
-102 HGAIPLEFPTI
+102 KGAIPLEFPTI

-128 NLMAIDTEEMIRAQP
+128 NLMAMDTEEMIRAQP

-199 AKFRADEINE
+199 AKFRADEIDE
-209 TEINEANN
+209 AEINEANN

-230 TASTMAMIT
+230 TASTMAMIA

-244 MAPDSSCAPA
+244 MPPDSSCAPA

-261 ISEKTGQIAVDIAT
+261 ISEKTGQIAVDIAIN
-275 KKRRPSSILTAKSF
+275 KRRPSSILTAKSF
-289 ENALIVLLAIGGST
+289 ENALMVLLAIGGST
-303 NGLIH
+303 NALIH
-308 LTAIAGRMGIKLD
+308 LAAIAGRMGIKLD
-321 MKSFDELSRTIPVIV
+321 MESFDALSRTIPVIV

-364 KLHLDVSTVTGKT
+364 KLHLDVSTVTGRT
-377 LGQNIEEIQFS
+377 LGQTIEETEFS
-388 WQQNIVKSVADPI
+388 WQQNIVKSAADPI
-401 YSEGGMA
+401 YREGGMA
-408 VLRGNLAPNTAI
+408 VLKGNLAPNTAI
-420 IKQSAATESLLKH
+420 IKQSAASDSLLTH

-446 ANRIDSEELDVNKED
+446 ANRIDSEELDVYKED

-520 ADGGPLALVRTG
+520 ADGGPLALVQTG
-532 DRISLDVKSRSLH
+532 DKISLDVNSRSLH
-545 LHVEDSELT
+545 LHVEDSELA
-554 SRRETLDLTRFIA
+554 SRRESLDLSRFIA
-567 KRGYHKLYMDHVLQA
+567 KRGYHKLYMEHVLQA

>member
-1 MEEASD
+1 
-7 IEHKSSGM
+7 
-15 AINRQWIQ
+15 
-23 ANWKKKMDDTKSG
+23 MDDKKTG

-55 SFIKGLGYSDDML
+55 SFIKGLGYSDEML

-78 FSNYNSCHGNVPDL
+78 FSDYNSCHGNVPDL
-92 IQSIRAGVLA
+92 IQSVRAGILA
-102 HGAIPLEFPTI
+102 KGAIPLEFPTI

-128 NLMAIDTEEMIRAQP
+128 NLMAMDTEEMIRAQP

-199 AKFRADEINE
+199 AKFRADEIDE
-209 TEINEANN
+209 AEINEANN

-230 TASTMAMIT
+230 TASTMAMIA

-244 MAPDSSCAPA
+244 MPPDSSCAPA

-261 ISEKTGQIAVDIAT
+261 ISEKTGQIAVDIAIN
-275 KKRRPSSILTAKSF
+275 KRRPSSILTAKSF
-289 ENALIVLLAIGGST
+289 ENALMVLLAIGGST
-303 NGLIH
+303 NALIH
-308 LTAIAGRMGIKLD
+308 LAAIAGRMGIKLD
-321 MKSFDELSRTIPVIV
+321 MESFDALSRTIPVIV

-377 LGQNIEEIQFS
+377 LGQTIEETEFS
-388 WQQNIVKSVADPI
+388 WQQNIVKSAADPI
-401 YSEGGMA
+401 YREGGMA
-408 VLRGNLAPNTAI
+408 VLKGNLAPNTAI
-420 IKQSAATESLLKH
+420 IKQSAASDSLLTH

-446 ANRIDSEELDVNKED
+446 ANRIDSEELDVHKED

-520 ADGGPLALVRTG
+520 ADGGPLALVQTG
-532 DRISLDVKSRSLH
+532 DKISLDVNSRSLH
-545 LHVEDSELT
+545 LHVEDSELA
-554 SRRETLDLTRFIA
+554 SRRETLDLSRFIA
-567 KRGYHKLYMDHVLQA
+567 KRGYHKLYMEHVLQA

>member
-1 MEEASD
+1 
-7 IEHKSSGM
+7 
-15 AINRQWIQ
+15 
-23 ANWKKKMDDTKSG
+23 MDDKKTG

-55 SFIKGLGYSDDML
+55 SFIKGLGYSDEML

-78 FSNYNSCHGNVPDL
+78 FSDYNSCHGNVPDL
-92 IQSIRAGVLA
+92 IQSVRAGILA
-102 HGAIPLEFPTI
+102 KGAIPLEFPTI

-128 NLMAIDTEEMIRAQP
+128 NLMAMDTEEMIRAQP

-199 AKFRADEINE
+199 AKFRADEIDE
-209 TEINEANN
+209 AEINEANN

-230 TASTMAMIT
+230 TASTMAMIA

-244 MAPDSSCAPA
+244 MPPDSSCAPA

-261 ISEKTGQIAVDIAT
+261 ISEKTGQIAVDIAIH
-275 KKRRPSSILTAKSF
+275 KRRPSSILTAKSF
-289 ENALIVLLAIGGST
+289 ENALMVLLAIGGST
-303 NGLIH
+303 NALIH
-308 LTAIAGRMGIKLD
+308 LAAIAGRMGIKLD
-321 MKSFDELSRTIPVIV
+321 MESFDALSRTIPVIV

-364 KLHLDVSTVTGKT
+364 KLHLDVYTVTGKT
-377 LGQNIEEIQFS
+377 LGQTIEETEFS
-388 WQQNIVKSVADPI
+388 WQQTIVKSAADPI
-401 YSEGGMA
+401 YREGGMA
-408 VLRGNLAPNTAI
+408 VLKGNLAPNTAI
-420 IKQSAATESLLKH
+420 IKQSAASDSLLTH

-446 ANRIDSEELDVNKED
+446 ANRIDSEELDVYKED

-520 ADGGPLALVRTG
+520 ADGGPLALVQTG
-532 DRISLDVKSRSLH
+532 DKISLDVNSRSLH
-545 LHVEDSELT
+545 LHVEDSELA
-554 SRRETLDLTRFIA
+554 SRRETLDLSRFIA
-567 KRGYHKLYMDHVLQA
+567 KRGYHKLYMEHVLQA

>member
-1 MEEASD
+1 
-7 IEHKSSGM
+7 
-15 AINRQWIQ
+15 
-23 ANWKKKMDDTKSG
+23 MDDKKTG

-55 SFIKGLGYSDDML
+55 SFIKGLGYSDEML

-78 FSNYNSCHGNVPDL
+78 FSDYNSCHGNVPDL
-92 IQSIRAGVLA
+92 IQSVRAGILA
-102 HGAIPLEFPTI
+102 KGAIPLEFPTI

-128 NLMAIDTEEMIRAQP
+128 NLMAMDTEEMIRAQP

-199 AKFRADEINE
+199 AKFRADEIDE
-209 TEINEANN
+209 AEINEANN

-230 TASTMAMIT
+230 TASTMAMIA

-244 MAPDSSCAPA
+244 MPPDSSCAPA

-261 ISEKTGQIAVDIAT
+261 ISEKTGQIAVDIAIN
-275 KKRRPSSILTAKSF
+275 KRRPSSILTAKSF
-289 ENALIVLLAIGGST
+289 ENALMVLLAIGGST
-303 NGLIH
+303 NALIH
-308 LTAIAGRMGIKLD
+308 LAAIAGRMGIKLD
-321 MKSFDELSRTIPVIV
+321 MEAFDALSRTIPVIV

-364 KLHLDVSTVTGKT
+364 KLHLDVYTVTGKT
-377 LGQNIEEIQFS
+377 LGQTIEETEFS
-388 WQQNIVKSVADPI
+388 WQQTIVKSAADPI
-401 YSEGGMA
+401 YREGGMA
-408 VLRGNLAPNTAI
+408 VLKGNLAPNTAI
-420 IKQSAATESLLKH
+420 IKQSAASDSLLTH

-446 ANRIDSEELDVNKED
+446 ANRIDSDELDVHKED

-520 ADGGPLALVRTG
+520 ADGGPLALVQTG
-532 DRISLDVKSRSLH
+532 DKISLDVNSRSLH
-545 LHVEDSELT
+545 LHVEDSELA
-554 SRRETLDLTRFIA
+554 SRRETLDLSRFIA
-567 KRGYHKLYMDHVLQA
+567 KRGYHKLYMEHVLQA

>member
-1 MEEASD
+1 
-7 IEHKSSGM
+7 
-15 AINRQWIQ
+15 
-23 ANWKKKMDDTKSG
+23 MDDKKTG

-55 SFIKGLGYSDDML
+55 SFIKGLGYSDEML

-78 FSNYNSCHGNVPDL
+78 FSDYNSCHGNVPDL
-92 IQSIRAGVLA
+92 IQSVRSGILA
-102 HGAIPLEFPTI
+102 KGAIPLEFPTI

-128 NLMAIDTEEMIRAQP
+128 NLMAMDTEEMIRAQP

-199 AKFRADEINE
+199 AKFRADEIDE
-209 TEINEANN
+209 AEINEANN

-230 TASTMAMIT
+230 TASTMAMIA

-244 MAPDSSCAPA
+244 MPPDSSCAPA

-261 ISEKTGQIAVDIAT
+261 ISEKTGQIAVDIAIN
-275 KKRRPSSILTAKSF
+275 KRRPSSILTAKSF
-289 ENALIVLLAIGGST
+289 ENALMVLLAIGGST
-303 NGLIH
+303 NALIH
-308 LTAIAGRMGIKLD
+308 LAAIAGRMGIKLD
-321 MKSFDELSRTIPVIV
+321 MESFDALSRTIPVIV

-364 KLHLDVSTVTGKT
+364 KLHLDVYTVTGKT
-377 LGQNIEEIQFS
+377 LGQTIEETEFS
-388 WQQNIVKSVADPI
+388 WQQNIVKSAADPI
-401 YSEGGMA
+401 YREGGMA
-408 VLRGNLAPNTAI
+408 VLKGNLAPNTAI
-420 IKQSAATESLLKH
+420 IKQSAASESLLTH

-446 ANRIDSEELDVNKED
+446 ANRIDSEELDVYKED

-520 ADGGPLALVRTG
+520 ADGGPLALVQTG
-532 DRISLDVKSRSLH
+532 DKISLDVNSRSLH
-545 LHVEDSELT
+545 LHVEDSELA
-554 SRRETLDLTRFIA
+554 SRRESLDLSRFIS
-567 KRGYHKLYMDHVLQA
+567 KRGYHKLYMEHVLQA

>member
-1 MEEASD
+1 
-7 IEHKSSGM
+7 
-15 AINRQWIQ
+15 
-23 ANWKKKMDDTKSG
+23 MDDKKTG

-55 SFIKGLGYSDDML
+55 SFIKGLGYSDEML

-78 FSNYNSCHGNVPDL
+78 FSDYNSCHGNVPDL
-92 IQSIRAGVLA
+92 IQSVRAGILA
-102 HGAIPLEFPTI
+102 KGAIPLEFPTI

-128 NLMAIDTEEMIRAQP
+128 NLMAMDTEEMIRAQP

-199 AKFRADEINE
+199 AKFRADEIDE
-209 TEINEANN
+209 AEINEANN

-230 TASTMAMIT
+230 TASTMAMIA

-244 MAPDSSCAPA
+244 MPPDSSCAPA

-261 ISEKTGQIAVDIAT
+261 ISEKTGQIAVDIAIH
-275 KKRRPSSILTAKSF
+275 KRRPSSILTAKSF
-289 ENALIVLLAIGGST
+289 ENALMVLLAIGGST
-303 NGLIH
+303 NALIH
-308 LTAIAGRMGIKLD
+308 LAAIAGRMGIKLD
-321 MKSFDELSRTIPVIV
+321 MESFDALSRTIPVIV

-377 LGQNIEEIQFS
+377 LGQTIEETEFS
-388 WQQNIVKSVADPI
+388 WQQTIVKSAADPI
-401 YSEGGMA
+401 YREGGMA
-408 VLRGNLAPNTAI
+408 VLKGNLAPNTAI
-420 IKQSAATESLLKH
+420 IKQSAASDSLLTH

-446 ANRIDSEELDVNKED
+446 AHRIDSEELDVHKED

-520 ADGGPLALVRTG
+520 ADGGPLALVQTG
-532 DRISLDVKSRSLH
+532 DKISLDVNSRSLH
-545 LHVEDSELT
+545 LHVEDSELA
-554 SRRETLDLTRFIA
+554 SRRETLDLSRFTA
-567 KRGYHKLYMDHVLQA
+567 KRGYHKLYMEHVLQA

>member
-1 MEEASD
+1 
-7 IEHKSSGM
+7 
-15 AINRQWIQ
+15 
-23 ANWKKKMDDTKSG
+23 MDDKKTG

-55 SFIKGLGYSDDML
+55 SFIKGLGYSDEML

-78 FSNYNSCHGNVPDL
+78 FSDYNSCHGNVPDL
-92 IQSIRAGVLA
+92 IQSVRAGILA
-102 HGAIPLEFPTI
+102 KGAIPLEFPTI

-128 NLMAIDTEEMIRAQP
+128 NLMAMDTEEMIRAQP

-199 AKFRADEINE
+199 AKFRADEIDE
-209 TEINEANN
+209 AEINEANN

-230 TASTMAMIT
+230 TASTMAMIA

-244 MAPDSSCAPA
+244 MPPDSSCAPA

-261 ISEKTGQIAVDIAT
+261 ISEKTGQIAVDIAIH
-275 KKRRPSSILTAKSF
+275 KRRPSSILTAKSF
-289 ENALIVLLAIGGST
+289 ENALMVLLAIGGST
-303 NGLIH
+303 NALIH
-308 LTAIAGRMGIKLD
+308 LAAIAGRMGIKLD
-321 MKSFDELSRTIPVIV
+321 MESFDALSRNIPVIV

-377 LGQNIEEIQFS
+377 LGQTIEETEFS
-388 WQQNIVKSVADPI
+388 WQQTIVKSAADPI
-401 YSEGGMA
+401 YREGGMA
-408 VLRGNLAPNTAI
+408 VLKGNLAPNTAI
-420 IKQSAATESLLKH
+420 IKQSAASDSLLTH

-446 ANRIDSEELDVNKED
+446 AHRIDSEELDVHKED

-520 ADGGPLALVRTG
+520 ADGGPLALVQTG
-532 DRISLDVKSRSLH
+532 DKISLDVNSRSLH
-545 LHVEDSELT
+545 LHVEDSELA
-554 SRRETLDLTRFIA
+554 SRRETLDLSRFIA
-567 KRGYHKLYMDHVLQA
+567 KRGYHKLYMEHVLQA

>member
-1 MEEASD
+1 
-7 IEHKSSGM
+7 
-15 AINRQWIQ
+15 
-23 ANWKKKMDDTKSG
+23 MDDKKTG

-55 SFIKGLGYSDDML
+55 SFIKGLGYSDEML

-78 FSNYNSCHGNVPDL
+78 FSDYNSCHGNVPDL
-92 IQSIRAGVLA
+92 IQSVRAGILA
-102 HGAIPLEFPTI
+102 KGAIPLEFPTI

-128 NLMAIDTEEMIRAQP
+128 NLMAMDTEEMIRAQP

-199 AKFRADEINE
+199 AKFRADEIDE
-209 TEINEANN
+209 AEINEANN

-230 TASTMAMIT
+230 TASTMAMIA

-244 MAPDSSCAPA
+244 MPPDSSCAPA

-261 ISEKTGQIAVDIAT
+261 ISEKTGQISVDIAIN
-275 KKRRPSSILTAKSF
+275 KRRPSSILTAKSF
-289 ENALIVLLAIGGST
+289 ENALMVLLAIGGST
-303 NGLIH
+303 NALIH
-308 LTAIAGRMGIKLD
+308 LAAIAGRMGIKLN
-321 MKSFDELSRTIPVIV
+321 MESFDALSRTIPVIV

-377 LGQNIEEIQFS
+377 LGQTIQETEFS
-388 WQQNIVKSVADPI
+388 WQQTIVKSAADPI
-401 YSEGGMA
+401 YREGGMA
-408 VLRGNLAPNTAI
+408 VLKGNLAPNTAI
-420 IKQSAATESLLKH
+420 IKQSAASDSLLTH

-446 ANRIDSEELDVNKED
+446 ANRIDSEELDVHKED

-520 ADGGPLALVRTG
+520 ADGGPLALVQTG
-532 DRISLDVKSRSLH
+532 DKISLDVNSRSLH
-545 LHVEDSELT
+545 LHVEDSELA
-554 SRRETLDLTRFIA
+554 SRRETLDLSRFIA
-567 KRGYHKLYMDHVLQA
+567 KRGYHKLYMEHVLQA

>member
-1 MEEASD
+1 
-7 IEHKSSGM
+7 
-15 AINRQWIQ
+15 
-23 ANWKKKMDDTKSG
+23 MDDKKTG

-55 SFIKGLGYSDDML
+55 SFIKGLGYSDEML

-78 FSNYNSCHGNVPDL
+78 FSDYNSCHGNVPDL
-92 IQSIRAGVLA
+92 IQSVRSGILA
-102 HGAIPLEFPTI
+102 KGAIPLEFPTI

-128 NLMAIDTEEMIRAQP
+128 NLMAMDTEEMIRAQP

-199 AKFRADEINE
+199 AKFRADEIDE
-209 TEINEANN
+209 AEINEANN

-230 TASTMAMIT
+230 TASTMAMIA

-244 MAPDSSCAPA
+244 MPPDSSCAPA

-261 ISEKTGQIAVDIAT
+261 ISEKTGQIAVDIAIN
-275 KKRRPSSILTAKSF
+275 KRRPSSILTAKSF
-289 ENALIVLLAIGGST
+289 ENALMVLLAIGGST
-303 NGLIH
+303 NALIH
-308 LTAIAGRMGIKLD
+308 LAAIAGRMGIKLD
-321 MKSFDELSRTIPVIV
+321 MESFDALSRTIPVIV

-364 KLHLDVSTVTGKT
+364 KLHLDVYTVTGKT
-377 LGQNIEEIQFS
+377 LGQTIEETEFS
-388 WQQNIVKSVADPI
+388 WQQNIVKSAADPI
-401 YSEGGMA
+401 YREGGMA
-408 VLRGNLAPNTAI
+408 VLKGNLAPNTAI
-420 IKQSAATESLLKH
+420 IKQSAASESLLTH

-446 ANRIDSEELDVNKED
+446 ANRIDSEELDVYKED

-520 ADGGPLALVRTG
+520 ADGGPLALVQTG
-532 DRISLDVKSRSLH
+532 DKISLDVNSRSLH
-545 LHVEDSELT
+545 LHVEDSELA
-554 SRRETLDLTRFIA
+554 SRRESLDLSRFIA
-567 KRGYHKLYMDHVLQA
+567 KRGYHKVYMEHVLQA

>member
-1 MEEASD
+1 
-7 IEHKSSGM
+7 
-15 AINRQWIQ
+15 
-23 ANWKKKMDDTKSG
+23 MDDKKTG

-55 SFIKGLGYSDDML
+55 SFIKGLGYSDEML

-78 FSNYNSCHGNVPDL
+78 FSDYNSCHGNVPDL
-92 IQSIRAGVLA
+92 IQSVRAGILA
-102 HGAIPLEFPTI
+102 KGAIPLEFPTI

-128 NLMAIDTEEMIRAQP
+128 NLMAMDTEEMIRAQP

-199 AKFRADEINE
+199 AKFRADEIDE
-209 TEINEANN
+209 AEINEANN

-230 TASTMAMIT
+230 TASTMAVIA

-244 MAPDSSCAPA
+244 MPPDSSCAPA

-261 ISEKTGQIAVDIAT
+261 ISEKTGQIAVDIAIN
-275 KKRRPSSILTAKSF
+275 KRRPSSILTAKSF
-289 ENALIVLLAIGGST
+289 ENALMVLLAIGGST
-303 NGLIH
+303 NALIH
-308 LTAIAGRMGIKLD
+308 LAAIAGRMGIKLD
-321 MKSFDELSRTIPVIV
+321 MESFDALSRTIPVIV

-364 KLHLDVSTVTGKT
+364 KLHLDVYTVTGKT
-377 LGQNIEEIQFS
+377 LEQTIEETEFS
-388 WQQNIVKSVADPI
+388 WQQTIVKSAADPI
-401 YSEGGMA
+401 YREGGMA
-408 VLRGNLAPNTAI
+408 VLKGNLAPNTAI
-420 IKQSAATESLLKH
+420 IKQSAASDSLLTH

-446 ANRIDSEELDVNKED
+446 ANRIDSEELDVYKED

-520 ADGGPLALVRTG
+520 ADGGPLALVQTG
-532 DRISLDVKSRSLH
+532 DKISLDVNSRSLH
-545 LHVEDSELT
+545 LHVEDSELA
-554 SRRETLDLTRFIA
+554 SRRETLDLSRFIA
-567 KRGYHKLYMDHVLQA
+567 KRGYHKLYMEHVLQA

>member
-1 MEEASD
+1 
-7 IEHKSSGM
+7 
-15 AINRQWIQ
+15 
-23 ANWKKKMDDTKSG
+23 MDDKKTG

-55 SFIKGLGYSDDML
+55 SFIKGLGYSDEML

-78 FSNYNSCHGNVPDL
+78 FSDYNSCHGNVPDL
-92 IQSIRAGVLA
+92 IQSVRAGILTK
-102 HGAIPLEFPTI
+102 GAIPLEFPTI

-128 NLMAIDTEEMIRAQP
+128 NLMAMDTEEMIRAQP

-199 AKFRADEINE
+199 AKFRADEIDE
-209 TEINEANN
+209 AEINEANN

-230 TASTMAMIT
+230 TASTMAVIA

-244 MAPDSSCAPA
+244 MPPDSSCAPA

-261 ISEKTGQIAVDIAT
+261 ISEKTGQIAVDIAIH
-275 KKRRPSSILTAKSF
+275 KRRPSSILTAKSF
-289 ENALIVLLAIGGST
+289 ENALMVLLAIGGST
-303 NGLIH
+303 NALIH
-308 LTAIAGRMGIKLD
+308 LAAIAGRMGIKLD
-321 MKSFDELSRTIPVIV
+321 MESFDALSRTIPVIV

-364 KLHLDVSTVTGKT
+364 KLHLDVYTVTGKT
-377 LGQNIEEIQFS
+377 LEQTIEETEFS
-388 WQQNIVKSVADPI
+388 WQQTIVKSAADPI
-401 YSEGGMA
+401 YREGGMA
-408 VLRGNLAPNTAI
+408 VLKGNLAPNTAI
-420 IKQSAATESLLKH
+420 IKQSAASDSLLTH

-446 ANRIDSEELDVNKED
+446 AHRIDSEELDVHKED

-520 ADGGPLALVRTG
+520 ADGGPLALVQTG
-532 DRISLDVKSRSLH
+532 DKISLDVNTRSLH
-545 LHVEDSELT
+545 LHVEDSELA
-554 SRRETLDLTRFIA
+554 SRRETLDLSRFIA
-567 KRGYHKLYMDHVLQA
+567 KRGYHKLYMEHVLQA

>member
-1 MEEASD
+1 
-7 IEHKSSGM
+7 
-15 AINRQWIQ
+15 
-23 ANWKKKMDDTKSG
+23 MDDKKTG

-55 SFIKGLGYSDDML
+55 SFIKGLGYSDEML

-78 FSNYNSCHGNVPDL
+78 FSDYNSCHGNVPDL
-92 IQSIRAGVLA
+92 IQSVRAGILA
-102 HGAIPLEFPTI
+102 KGAIPLEFPTI

-128 NLMAIDTEEMIRAQP
+128 NLMAMDTEEMIRAQP

-199 AKFRADEINE
+199 AKFRADEIDE
-209 TEINEANN
+209 AEINEANN

-230 TASTMAMIT
+230 TASTMAMIA

-244 MAPDSSCAPA
+244 MPPDSSCAPA

-261 ISEKTGQIAVDIAT
+261 ISEKTGQIAVDIAIH
-275 KKRRPSSILTAKSF
+275 KRRPSSILTAKSF
-289 ENALIVLLAIGGST
+289 ENALMVLLAIGGST
-303 NGLIH
+303 NALIH
-308 LTAIAGRMGIKLD
+308 LAAIAGRMGIKLD
-321 MKSFDELSRTIPVIV
+321 MESFDALSRTIPVIV

-377 LGQNIEEIQFS
+377 LGQTIEETEFS
-388 WQQNIVKSVADPI
+388 WQQNIVKSAADPI
-401 YSEGGMA
+401 YREGGMA
-408 VLRGNLAPNTAI
+408 VLKGNLAPNTAI
-420 IKQSAATESLLKH
+420 IKQSAASDSLLTH

-446 ANRIDSEELDVNKED
+446 AHRIDSEELDVHKED

-520 ADGGPLALVRTG
+520 ADGGPLALVQTG
-532 DRISLDVKSRSLH
+532 DKISLDVNSRSLH
-545 LHVEDSELT
+545 LHVEDSELA
-554 SRRETLDLTRFIA
+554 SRRETLDLSRFIA
-567 KRGYHKLYMDHVLQA
+567 KRGYHKLYMEHVLQA

>member
-1 MEEASD
+1 
-7 IEHKSSGM
+7 
-15 AINRQWIQ
+15 
-23 ANWKKKMDDTKSG
+23 MDDKKTG

-55 SFIKGLGYSDDML
+55 SFIKGLGYSDEML

-78 FSNYNSCHGNVPDL
+78 FSDYNSCHGNVPDL
-92 IQSIRAGVLA
+92 IQSVRAGILA
-102 HGAIPLEFPTI
+102 KGAIPLEFPTI

-128 NLMAIDTEEMIRAQP
+128 NLMAMDTEEMIRAQP

-190 ACTDCRRLW
+190 AYTDCRRLW
-199 AKFRADEINE
+199 AKFRADEIDE
-209 TEINEANN
+209 AEINEANN

-230 TASTMAMIT
+230 TASTMAMIA

-244 MAPDSSCAPA
+244 MPPDSSCAPA

-261 ISEKTGQIAVDIAT
+261 ISEKTGQIAVDIAIH
-275 KKRRPSSILTAKSF
+275 KRRPSSILTAKSF
-289 ENALIVLLAIGGST
+289 ENALMVLLAIGGST
-303 NGLIH
+303 NALIH
-308 LTAIAGRMGIKLD
+308 LAAIAGRMGIKLD
-321 MKSFDELSRTIPVIV
+321 MESFDALSRTIPVIV

-364 KLHLDVSTVTGKT
+364 KLHLDVYTVTGKT
-377 LGQNIEEIQFS
+377 LGQTIEETEFS
-388 WQQNIVKSVADPI
+388 WQQTIVKSAADPI
-401 YSEGGMA
+401 YREGGMA
-408 VLRGNLAPNTAI
+408 VLKGNLAPNTAI
-420 IKQSAATESLLKH
+420 IKQSAASDSLLTH

-446 ANRIDSEELDVNKED
+446 ANRIDSEELDVYKED

-520 ADGGPLALVRTG
+520 ADGGPLALVQTG
-532 DRISLDVKSRSLH
+532 DKISLDVNSRSLH
-545 LHVEDSELT
+545 LHVEDSELA
-554 SRRETLDLTRFIA
+554 SRRETLDLSRFIA
-567 KRGYHKLYMDHVLQA
+567 KRGYHKLYMEHVLQA